1 MKSFEEK
8 IFNKVKKLKKKIVFV
23 DWLDERLYKSLEKFI
38 KLDQQIIIS
47 RHYQGQIYGDQ
58 NYMKI
63 DKDISID
70 LLMCQRGGS
79 CRN

>member
-58 NYMKI
+58 NFMKI

-70 LLMCQRGGS
+70 LPMCQRGGS

>member
-38 KLDQQIIIS
+38 KLDQQIIII

-58 NYMKI
+58 NFMKI

-70 LLMCQRGGS
+70 LPMCQRGGS